1 MFMFLPFLIALA
13 VVLAA
18 ITGKDKTSY
27 ILWAALLIV
36 TVLSFIHHV
45 TDPLSLSLYYEN
57 QKSSNDGCPPG

>member
-36 TVLSFIHHV
+36 TVLCP
-45 TDPLSLSLYYEN
+45 DR
-57 QKSSNDGCPPG
+57 NDGIAASFFTYYAR

>member
-27 ILWAALLIV
+27 ILWTALLIV

-45 TDPLSLSLYYEN
+45 TDPLSLSF
-57 QKSSNDGCPPG
+57 

>member
-45 TDPLSLSLYYEN
+45 TYPLSLSF
-57 QKSSNDGCPPG
+57 

>member
-13 VVLAA
+13 VVLVA

-45 TDPLSLSLYYEN
+45 TDPLSLSF
-57 QKSSNDGCPPG
+57 

>member
-1 MFMFLPFLIALA
+1 MFMFLPFFIALG
-13 VVLAA
+13 VVLTA

-45 TDPLSLSLYYEN
+45 TDPLNLSF
-57 QKSSNDGCPPG
+57 

>member
-18 ITGKDKTSY
+18 ITRKDKTSY

-45 TDPLSLSLYYEN
+45 TAPLSLSF
-57 QKSSNDGCPPG
+57 